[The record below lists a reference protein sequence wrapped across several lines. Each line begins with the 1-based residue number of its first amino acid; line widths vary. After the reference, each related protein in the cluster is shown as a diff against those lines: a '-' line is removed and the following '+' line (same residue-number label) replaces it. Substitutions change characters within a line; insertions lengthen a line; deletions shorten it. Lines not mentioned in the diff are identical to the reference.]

1 MTTEENAER
10 RVKFERP
17 LDIRVM
23 TIDGTRS
30 GEGRLIEISDR
41 DARIEVT
48 GHAAELSEFFL
59 MFTGFGNPVFRRCRR
74 TWTHGGQIGVSFERT
89 IIGIKSSNEIPQT
102 GPALPAMP
110 ESAVIPAVASRAR

>member
-1 MTTEENAER
+1 MDGPSAR
-10 RVKFERP
+10 FEPP
-17 LDIRVM
+17 LVIRVM
-23 TIDGTRS
+23 AIDGTWCAD
-30 GEGRLIEISDR
+30 GLLFEISDSE
-41 DARIEVT
+41 ALIELT
-48 GHAAELSEFFL
+48 EHAPEAEFFL
-59 MFTGFGNPVFRRCRR
+59 MLTQFGNPVFRRCRR